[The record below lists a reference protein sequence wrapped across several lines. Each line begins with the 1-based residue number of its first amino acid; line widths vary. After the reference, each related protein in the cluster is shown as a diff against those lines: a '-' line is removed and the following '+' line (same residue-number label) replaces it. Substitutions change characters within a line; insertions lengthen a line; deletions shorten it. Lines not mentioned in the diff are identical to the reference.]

1 LFSTNFCTF
10 PDQVCVYFLESTAP
24 LPAVTV
30 GLQDNQR
37 ANPASNQSCDI
48 NGVHLRGQTQADIGL
63 VFDGRVQ
70 VLGKAGRSCT
80 GSGDLLIPSDDKTK
94 SITLIFAAGTNYD
107 QKKGNPASGYSFKG
121 VDPET
126 AVLST
131 IYAAS
136 QKSYTDLYNAHVQ
149 DHGSLFSRFSLS
161 LPDPNN
167 STNIPTP
174 QLMAQYTTDAG
185 DPFVESLLFDYGRY
199 LFIASSRPGSL
210 PPNLQGIWTEQLTPA
225 WSADYH
231 VDINVQMLVISL
243 HVHQTTNLTFS

>member
-1 LFSTNFCTF
+1 
-10 PDQVCVYFLESTAP
+10 
-24 LPAVTV
+24 VTV
-30 GLQDNQR
+30 GLLDNLR
-37 ANPASNQSCDI
+37 ANPSSNQSCDV

-63 VFDGRVQ
+63 VFDSRVQ
-70 VLGKAGRSCT
+70 VLGHASRSCT
-80 GSGDLLIPSDDKTK
+80 ESGDLQIPSDDKTK
-94 SITLIFAAGTNYD
+94 SITLIFAAGTDYD
-107 QKKGNPASGYSFKG
+107 QKKGNRASDFSFKG

-136 QKSYTDLYNAHVQ
+136 QKSYTHLYNAHVQ
-149 DHGSLFSRFSLS
+149 DHSSLFNRFSLN

-167 STNIPTP
+167 STNTPTP

-185 DPFVESLLFDYGRY
+185 DPFIESLLFDYGRY

-210 PPNLQGIWTEQLTPA
+210 PPNLQGIWTEQLEPA

-231 VDINVQMLVISL
+231 VDINLEMLVISCW
-243 HVHQTTNLTFS
+243 N